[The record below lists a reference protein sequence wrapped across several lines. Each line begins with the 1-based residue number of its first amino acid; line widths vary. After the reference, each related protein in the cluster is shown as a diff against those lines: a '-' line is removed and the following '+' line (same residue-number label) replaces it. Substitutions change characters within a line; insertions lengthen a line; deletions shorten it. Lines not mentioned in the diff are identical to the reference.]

1 MVPRQSLRDPSR
13 ASQGE
18 GPVILPYKVQQ
29 RLSSACPA
37 IFLSIRSAAVCAS
50 EKTDQSRWSVKRE
63 AAAANVHSKSK
74 RPGRT
79 LQTHMS
85 KELKQVSCAEKWRRS
100 SHIGPITGFEIKAL
114 TVCQHMLRLCGRR
127 GFGVRLPPSTPPI
140 KGSIWHEHNTR

>member
-1 MVPRQSLRDPSR
+1 MKGLSSCLIKCSSVFLLL
-13 ASQGE
+13 A
-18 GPVILPYKVQQ
+18 LPYFC
-29 RLSSACPA
+29 LSGLQP
-37 IFLSIRSAAVCAS
+37 CALRK
-50 EKTDQSRWSVKRE
+50 KTDQSRWSVKRE

-100 SHIGPITGFEIKAL
+100 SHIGPIMGFEIKAL